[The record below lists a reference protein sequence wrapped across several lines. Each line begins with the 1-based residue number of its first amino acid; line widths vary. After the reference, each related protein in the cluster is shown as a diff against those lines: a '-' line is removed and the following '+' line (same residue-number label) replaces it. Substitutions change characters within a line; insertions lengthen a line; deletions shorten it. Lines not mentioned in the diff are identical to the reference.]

1 MKKFFFVAVIL
12 GVLAPI
18 ANSQSTSFP
27 DIDIP
32 YKKFVLENGL
42 RLLVHE
48 DHKAPIV
55 AVNIWYHVGSK
66 NEKPGKSGF
75 AHLFE
80 HLMFNGSEN
89 YNKDYFKLMES
100 IGATDLNGTT
110 NEDRTNYFQNIPI
123 SALDQVLWLES
134 DRMGHLL
141 GVIDSARL
149 NEQRG
154 VVQNEKR
161 QGENQ
166 PYAISWELT
175 EKSTYPVGH
184 PYSWTVIGSMEDLNA
199 ASLDDV
205 KEWFKTYYG
214 PNNAVL
220 VIAGDIDAQTALQK
234 VKKYFADIPPSPPIS
249 KHQEWIAKMTGKH
262 RQVAQ
267 DRVPQSRIQKTWN
280 VSPWGTKD
288 AVLLDLLTSILTS
301 GKPSRLYK
309 RLRYDEELVNNVS
322 SFLDDRQI
330 SSQFYIQA
338 DAKPGIELAKVES
351 VINEELKKILK
362 DGVTPE
368 ELTRVKTQYFANFV
382 KGMERIG
389 GFGGKSDILAQNEVY
404 GGSADYYKTIHK
416 WIKEATPADIKRVA
430 NEWLNDGEYALE
442 INPYPEINANLSD
455 RADRTALPPLAAIA
469 PVKFPDVQEFTLSNG
484 LKVMFAQRS
493 SVPVI
498 NMNLVMDAGFAA
510 DQSAKPGTARLAMN
524 MLREGTKT
532 RNSIQISDEILNLG
546 LSLGVFSSLDNSN
559 ITMNALKSNFDKSL
573 DLFADVLL
581 NPIFPEKDL
590 ARLKKEQL
598 LSIKQ
603 EQSQPFGMAL
613 RMLPKLI
620 YGEGHAYSN
629 PFSGSGTEESVASI
643 TKADVVK
650 FHQTWLAPNS
660 STLIVVGDITAAELK
675 NKLEAKL
682 AGWKQ
687 KQVPA
692 KNIANANASGVKKV
706 FIIDKPDALQSI
718 LMLGQLAPTGQ
729 SNDWVNMD
737 MMNRILGGEF
747 TSRIN
752 MNLREDKHW
761 SYGAGSILLD
771 TKGQSMFVGYAPV
784 QTDKSAESATEMKK
798 EMENFIG
805 TNPATQE
812 EFNKVQAN
820 AVMQLPGGWETNAAV
835 VAALEEQVKYNRG
848 KDYWPNYANKIK
860 NLSLKDI
867 QLAATKVIQ
876 PGQMTWLIVGDRKK
890 IEKSIRD
897 LNLGEVHFI
906 TTEGKETKT
915 F

>member
-1 MKKFFFVAVIL
+1 MKKIFFAAIIL
-12 GVLAPI
+12 AALSPA
-18 ANSQSTSFP
+18 ANSQSASFP

-42 RLLVHE
+42 RVLVHE

-110 NEDRTNYFQNIPI
+110 NEDRTNYFQNIPV

-149 NEQRG
+149 DEQRG

-166 PYAISWELT
+166 PYAISWEMT
-175 EKSTYPVGH
+175 QKSTYPVGH

-220 VIAGDIDAQTALQK
+220 VIAGDIDAQTVLQK
-234 VKKYFADIPPSPPIS
+234 VKKYFADIPPSKPIS

-309 RLRYDEELVNNVS
+309 RLRYDEELVNSVS

-351 VINEELKKILK
+351 VINEELKKIIK
-362 DGVTPE
+362 DGVTQE

-404 GGSADYYKTIHK
+404 GGSGDYYKTIHK

-442 INPYPEINANLSD
+442 IHPYPEMNANLSD
-455 RADRTALPPLAAIA
+455 RADRTTLPPLAATA
-469 PVKFPDVQEFTLSNG
+469 AVKFPEVQEFTLSNG

-498 NMNLVMDAGFAA
+498 NLNLMMDAGYAA

-546 LSLGVFSSLDNSN
+546 ISLGIYSSLDNSN

-581 NPIFPEKDL
+581 NPVFPEKDL

-613 RMLPKLI
+613 RILPKLI

-643 TKADVVK
+643 TRPDVVK

-660 STLIVVGDITAAELK
+660 STLIVVGDITVAELK

-692 KNIANANASGVKKV
+692 KNIANANAPGIKKV
-706 FIIDKPDALQSI
+706 FVIDKPDALQSI
-718 LMLGQLAPTGQ
+718 LMVGQLAPTGQ

-798 EMENFIG
+798 EIENFIG
-805 TNPATQE
+805 TKPATQE
-812 EFNKVQAN
+812 EFSKVQAN
-820 AVMQLPGGWETNAAV
+820 AVMQLPGGWETNGAV

-867 QLAATKVIQ
+867 QSAATKVIQ

-890 IEKSIRD
+890 IEKSLRD
-897 LNLGEVHFI
+897 LNLGEIHFI

>member
-1 MKKFFFVAVIL
+1 MKKFFLVAIIL
-12 GVLAPI
+12 AVLVPG

-110 NEDRTNYFQNIPI
+110 NEDRTNYFQNIPV

-166 PYAISWELT
+166 PYAISWEMT

-249 KHQEWIAKMTGKH
+249 KHEEWIAKMTGKH

-288 AVLLDLLTSILTS
+288 AALLDLLTSILTS

-309 RLRYDEELVNNVS
+309 RLRYDEELVNSVS

-338 DAKPGIELAKVES
+338 DAKPGVELAKVES

-404 GGSADYYKTIHK
+404 GGSGDYYKTIHK

-430 NEWLNDGEYALE
+430 NEWLTDGEYALE
-442 INPYPEINANLSD
+442 IHPYPEMNANLSD
-455 RADRTALPPLAAIA
+455 RADRTTLPPLAATA
-469 PVKFPDVQEFTLSNG
+469 AVKFPDVQEFTLSNG

-498 NMNLVMDAGFAA
+498 NMNLMMDAGFAA

-546 LSLGVFSSLDNSN
+546 ISLGIYSSLDNSN

-573 DLFADVLL
+573 DLFADLLL
-581 NPIFPEKDL
+581 NPVFPEKDL

-613 RMLPKLI
+613 RILPKLI

-629 PFSGSGTEESVASI
+629 PFSGTGTEESVALI
-643 TKADVVK
+643 TRADVVK

-660 STLIVVGDITAAELK
+660 STLIVVGDITVAELK

-692 KNIANANASGVKKV
+692 KNIATANAPDVKKV
-706 FIIDKPDALQSI
+706 FVIDKPDAQQSI
-718 LMLGQLAPTGQ
+718 LMVGQLAPTGQ

-784 QTDKSAESATEMKK
+784 QTDKSAESATELKK
-798 EMENFIG
+798 ELENYITG
-805 TNPATQE
+805 KPATQE
-812 EFNKVQAN
+812 EFTKVQAN
-820 AVMQLPGGWETNAAV
+820 AVMQLPGGWETNGAV

-867 QLAATKVIQ
+867 QLAATKVVQ

-890 IEKSIRD
+890 IEKSLRD
-897 LNLGEVHFI
+897 LNLGEIHFI